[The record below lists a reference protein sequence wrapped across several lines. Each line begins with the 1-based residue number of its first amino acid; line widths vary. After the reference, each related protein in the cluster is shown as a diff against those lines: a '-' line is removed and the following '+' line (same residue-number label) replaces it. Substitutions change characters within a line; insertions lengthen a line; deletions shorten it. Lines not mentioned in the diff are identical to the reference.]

1 VTGAASPEDAAGAL
15 AVPIADLKLPARA
28 SASLRQAGLTTVGDL
43 AGRDEQALLAL
54 AGVGPRTIAQ
64 IKRELSALGVEL
76 AAPATP
82 PAGGTP
88 PPASDA
94 DLTAGRAQTGPATPA
109 PPAAPA
115 EATPAPGA
123 PPAGSPPAT
132 GPTAGGGSAPGA
144 TVRSGPAARSPRQAR
159 PPDEEAI
166 ALLNVAGLPV
176 LKRILPAAAAV
187 IAVLV
192 LILVR
197 SRRHRRR

>member
-1 VTGAASPEDAAGAL
+1 MGAASPEDAAGAL

-43 AGRDEQALLAL
+43 AGRDEQALLAV
-54 AGVGPRTIAQ
+54 AGVGPQTIAQ
-64 IKRELSALGVEL
+64 IKRELAALGVEL
-76 AAPATP
+76 AAPAAP
-82 PAGGTP
+82 PAGRAT

-94 DLTAGRAQTGPATPA
+94 DLTAGRAPA

-115 EATPAPGA
+115 EATPAPDA
-123 PPAGSPPAT
+123 PPAGSPPAA
-132 GPTAGGGSAPGA
+132 GPTADGGPAPGV
-144 TVRSGPAARSPRQAR
+144 TVRSGPAARPPRHAR

-187 IAVLV
+187 IAALV
-192 LILVR
+192 LIGVW
-197 SRRHRRR
+197 SRRRRRRR